1 MYPGRYAELHPDR
14 PAFIMAST
22 GEAVTYRDYEARAN
36 QLAHL
41 LRRHGLAR
49 LDHYAIYMENNNRY
63 LETCGAGERSGLYYT
78 CVNSYLTA
86 EELAY
91 IVDNSDSK
99 VLVTSAT
106 KLPVARDALAM
117 CPKVTLM
124 LVVDLPA
131 AEDDPR
137 IVDYATAIA
146 EMPIEPI
153 PDESLGTAM
162 LYSSG
167 TTGRPKGITRPLPE
181 QPPGE
186 PLPMHSFVNG
196 LWQYREDMIYLSP
209 TPLYHAAPYVANS
222 LTLRMGGT
230 AIIMERFDPVEYL
243 RLIEKY
249 RVTHTQLVP
258 TMFSRMLKLPEEE
271 RTGHDLSSLEMVV
284 HAAAPCPA
292 PLKEQMIEW
301 WGPIIL
307 EYYGAT
313 EGLGFTACNSEEWLT
328 HRGTVGKVVFGDL
341 HILDDDMNELPLG
354 EPGTIWF
361 KTASPFSYHNDAEKT
376 REATSPDGTMTTVDD
391 VGYVD
396 EDNFLYL
403 TDRRSFMIISG
414 GVNIYPQEIED
425 LLITHPKLA
434 DAAVFGVPNADLG
447 EEVKAVVQ
455 PMPGVEP
462 NDDLVAELLAFC
474 SEHLSRQKVPRSI
487 DFEAELPRLPTGKL
501 YKRLL
506 RDRYWTAQ

>member
-146 EMPIEPI
+146 EMPTEPI

-167 TTGRPKGITRPLPE
+167 TAGRPKGITRPLPE

-243 RLIEKY
+243 RLIE
-249 RVTHTQLVP
+249 
-258 TMFSRMLKLPEEE
+258 
-271 RTGHDLSSLEMVV
+271 
-284 HAAAPCPA
+284 
-292 PLKEQMIEW
+292 
-301 WGPIIL
+301 
-307 EYYGAT
+307 
-313 EGLGFTACNSEEWLT
+313 
-328 HRGTVGKVVFGDL
+328 
-341 HILDDDMNELPLG
+341 
-354 EPGTIWF
+354 
-361 KTASPFSYHNDAEKT
+361 
-376 REATSPDGTMTTVDD
+376 
-391 VGYVD
+391 
-396 EDNFLYL
+396 
-403 TDRRSFMIISG
+403 
-414 GVNIYPQEIED
+414 
-425 LLITHPKLA
+425 
-434 DAAVFGVPNADLG
+434 
-447 EEVKAVVQ
+447 
-455 PMPGVEP
+455 
-462 NDDLVAELLAFC
+462 
-474 SEHLSRQKVPRSI
+474 SI
-487 DFEAELPRLPTGKL
+487 A
-501 YKRLL
+501 
-506 RDRYWTAQ
+506 